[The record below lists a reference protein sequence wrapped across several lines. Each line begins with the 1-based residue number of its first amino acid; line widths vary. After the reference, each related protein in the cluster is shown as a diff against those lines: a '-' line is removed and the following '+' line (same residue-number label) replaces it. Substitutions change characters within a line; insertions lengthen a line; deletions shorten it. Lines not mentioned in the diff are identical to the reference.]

1 MNLQAQTIW
10 DSLEFRTP
18 AILAAVD
25 RVSEQEFQWLPPN
38 GANPIAWLLWHI
50 AEVEDNWVRDKLL
63 VLPRRYPF
71 EISVK
76 ARGDAAWPS
85 KTELVAY
92 FHEVRALTR
101 ERLERTSEDDFDREI
116 ADEHYGSLT
125 VRALW
130 AGVASSCAWHG
141 GQIILIANRLLPGRG
156 SKSG

>member
-1 MNLQAQTIW
+1 MRYTAASSLVSMPTSRSGGSSPPPDLAMICSSMAGASLQPHPPPWERLVSRAGVRGSSMGMCHCTAKIGKYQQSMNLQAQTIW

-71 EISVK
+71 E
-76 ARGDAAWPS
+76 
-85 KTELVAY
+85 
-92 FHEVRALTR
+92 
-101 ERLERTSEDDFDREI
+101 
-116 ADEHYGSLT
+116 
-125 VRALW
+125 
-130 AGVASSCAWHG
+130 
-141 GQIILIANRLLPGRG
+141 
-156 SKSG
+156 